1 MANRGSYRPG
11 EGGYEENRE
20 YRYGQGNP
28 DPYGGPASYGNQGQY
43 GSADPYGQGTEYDPL
58 AYGEEQSG
66 DYDDWDDPDEGYQGN
81 IYPDPYLSPNRGK
94 PSMAARA
101 AGKANPDPYSRSRQ
115 SRSARQAHRS
125 AQQNARVRQEVRRQV
140 QEYDYDPPRRRKKRK
155 RHGFRNFLLFLLILA
170 LILGGAYLVLFR
182 APQMIGDGWH
192 TRKDGIYNILVC
204 ATDEEEMRT
213 DTMMILTLDTNA
225 KTLALTS
232 LPRDTIVDT
241 DEWVPKLNA
250 VYGSAG
256 GGEAGANALM
266 NEVETILGFRP
277 DGYAI
282 IDYEVFRD
290 AVDAMG
296 GVVFEVPME
305 MEVDNP
311 PNYDEII
318 HLYPGEQV
326 LNGDQA
332 LAVCRY
338 RYGYLMADIQRQ
350 YVQQSFLK
358 AMIKQALSPAKWL
371 KLPGVYQAVMDNTL
385 TNLTGGNLRWLA
397 LHAMLTG
404 LDDIPQNTLPGE
416 GVDYNGASCYG
427 LFGQSVVDLVNQVM
441 NPYEEEITIDD
452 VYILTVSEG
461 YLVESTWRGE
471 AFDASTYEYD

>member
-1 MANRGSYRPG
+1 MANRGSNRPG
-11 EGGYEENRE
+11 NG
-20 YRYGQGNP
+20 RY
-28 DPYGGPASYGNQGQY
+28 D
-43 GSADPYGQGTEYDPL
+43 EYDPL
-58 AYGEEQSG
+58 DYSGEDFSRSGYSDSGYGGYTDGGYTDPRSG
-66 DYDDWDDPDEGYQGN
+66 GYYEDADWDDWDDPDEGYQGE

-101 AGKANPDPYSRSRQ
+101 AGKANPDPYSRTRQ
-115 SRSARQAHRS
+115 ARARSAQQAHRN

-140 QEYDYDPPRRRKKRK
+140 QQYEYDYPQPRPKRRKK
-155 RHGFRNFLLFLLILA
+155 RHGFRNFILFLLILA
-170 LILGGAYLVLFR
+170 LIGGGLYLLLFR
-182 APQMIGDGWH
+182 APLMVGDGWH

-204 ATDEEEMRT
+204 ATDEEELRT
-213 DTMMILTLDTNA
+213 DTMMIFTLDVNE
-225 KTLALTS
+225 KTVALTS
-232 LPRDTIVDT
+232 LPRDTIVDS

-256 GGEAGANALM
+256 GGEAGAAALM
-266 NEVETILGFRP
+266 NQVQTILGFRP

-282 IDYEVFRD
+282 IGYEVFRD

-296 GVVFEVPME
+296 GVKFDVPME

-358 AMIKQALSPAKWL
+358 AMIKQALSPSKWL

-385 TNLTGGNLRWLA
+385 TDLTGGNLRWLA